1 MPKFSQCIERKGK
14 KGLIRKH
21 KYVTVAGLDTH
32 YKCELC
38 GYLRALNPKKRA
50 KLRKKRGR
58 GGEGGNGGVGSGD
71 SPDGFRLFTW
81 GGKLRRAPL
90 NYMPR
95 WRANFRIACGLWFQ
109 GVKSLG
115 VRPLCDVPA
124 CDLGGGLDIAAR
136 RTATKPYSDWK

>member
-1 MPKFSQCIERKGK
+1 MLYSIDMNYCNSFFSNVLRSE
-14 KGLIRKH
+14 
-21 KYVTVAGLDTH
+21 LDS
-32 YKCELC
+32 
-38 GYLRALNPKKRA
+38 
-50 KLRKKRGR
+50 RGFTDR
-58 GGEGGNGGVGSGD
+58 GNEQGGEGGNGGVGSGD

>member
-1 MPKFSQCIERKGK
+1 MNYCNSFFSNVLRSE
-14 KGLIRKH
+14 
-21 KYVTVAGLDTH
+21 LDS
-32 YKCELC
+32 
-38 GYLRALNPKKRA
+38 
-50 KLRKKRGR
+50 RGFTGR
-58 GGEGGNGGVGSGD
+58 GNEQGGEGGNGGMGSGD

-124 CDLGGGLDIAAR
+124 CDLGGGLDIAVR